1 MWLLITSFLAC
12 FNIDKAKD
20 KDGNEIEV
28 DEKFSEMGLL
38 TFVSVQDN
46 PVC

>member
-12 FNIDKAKD
+12 FNIEKAKD

-28 DEKFSEMGLL
+28 DETFFEIGLL

-46 PVC
+46 FVC